1 MVVGPAAPCSA
12 SSHESA
18 ATTLN
23 QDAGLFPT
31 DLSGIPSRLDAA
43 ARVTIASHGASSGA
57 KKSPTTAPTRINQG
71 QSAGTRKPPLTCINS
86 ECPRQDSNLRHR
98 L

>member
-1 MVVGPAAPCSA
+1 MVVRLAVPLSA

-23 QDAGLFPT
+23 HYAGLFPT
-31 DLSGIPSRLDAA
+31 DLSGIASRVNTA
-43 ARVTIASHGASSGA
+43 ARLTIASQRELSDA

-71 QSAGTRKPPLTCINS
+71 QSAGI
-86 ECPRQDSNLRHR
+86 
-98 L
+98 